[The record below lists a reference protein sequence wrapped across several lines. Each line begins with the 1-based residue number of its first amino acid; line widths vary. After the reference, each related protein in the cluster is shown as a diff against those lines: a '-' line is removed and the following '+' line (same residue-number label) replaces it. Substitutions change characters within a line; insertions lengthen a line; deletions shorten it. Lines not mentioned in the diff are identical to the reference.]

1 MVSFLEPV
9 SEHVSNYDA
18 EIAAIEIALDYIN
31 ASFHTFPS
39 RNQSIAIFI
48 DSPLDSLSAFQDLEN
63 NQTVKE
69 ECRPSFKHTHE
80 LYEYMGDI
88 TSKSVHLLRDTLTDQ

>member
-1 MVSFLEPV
+1 MELLVSFLEPV

-31 ASFHTFPS
+31 ASFHTFPL

-48 DSPLDSLSAFQDLEN
+48 DSLSALQGLQN
-63 NQTVKE
+63 NQTAKE
-69 ECRPSFKHTHE
+69 ECRPTFKHTHE